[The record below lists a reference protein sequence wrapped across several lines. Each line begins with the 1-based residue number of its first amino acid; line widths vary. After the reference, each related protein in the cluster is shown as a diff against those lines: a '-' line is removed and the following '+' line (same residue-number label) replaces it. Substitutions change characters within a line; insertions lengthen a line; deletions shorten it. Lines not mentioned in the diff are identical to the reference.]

1 MMLEFIILVLIISL
15 ILYAVFAGADFGAG
29 IYEFLCLVQRRSSR
43 KELVEKAI
51 GPIWESNHIWLIL
64 VIVIFFMGFPV
75 PFSTFS
81 NIFHIPLVFVII
93 GIIFRGTAF
102 AFRQYDPVE
111 DKWQNIYT
119 WIFALSSVW
128 TAFWQGVII
137 GSLFSSLPKE
147 MMSFGQYFINPWF
160 TLFSFSTGIF
170 VCATYLFL
178 AQTFFLS
185 ESPTDINVRNA
196 IRIDIWKSLIFVFFS
211 GLLVFIVAYFTNPDF
226 IDAFFTNPYSI
237 IFAGITTLLLIPLIW
252 SFRTKYF
259 RLSRLIVAI
268 QVAFIFMAVLVKR
281 FPILIYYQD
290 HTTLSFNEAAAPPA
304 VITQLFWAL
313 LVGVIII
320 IPFLVYLLKIFKSEK
335 GIRKEIN
342 KSPL

>member
-1 MMLEFIILVLIISL
+1 MLEFIILVLIISL

-29 IYEFLCLVQRRSSR
+29 IYELLCLLSGRSSR
-43 KELVEKAI
+43 KDLVERAI
-51 GPIWESNHIWLIL
+51 GPIWEANHIWLIL
-64 VIVIFFMGFPV
+64 VIVIFFMGFPE
-75 PFSTFS
+75 PFTVFS
-81 NIFHIPLVFVII
+81 NVFHIPLVFVIV

-102 AFRQYDPVE
+102 AFRHYDPEE
-111 DKWQNIYT
+111 DSWQNYYT

-137 GSLFSSLPKE
+137 GSLFSSLPHE
-147 MMSFGQYFINPWF
+147 MLSFKQYFIKPWF
-160 TLFSFSTGIF
+160 TLFSFSTGVF

-185 ESPTDINVRNA
+185 EAPEELKVRNA
-196 IRIDIWKSLIFVFFS
+196 IRIDIWKSLVFVFLS
-211 GLLVFIVAYFTNPDF
+211 GLLVFGTAYFTNPAF
-226 IDAFFTNPYSI
+226 IDAFFTNTYSI
-237 IFAGITTLLLIPLIW
+237 LFAGITTLLLIPLVW
-252 SFRTKYF
+252 SYQTKYY
-259 RLSRLIVAI
+259 RLSRMVVAL
-268 QVAFIFMAVLVKR
+268 QVALIFMAVLIKR

-290 HTTLSFNEAAAPPA
+290 HTTLSFSQAAAPPA

-313 LVGVIII
+313 LIGVILI